1 MGKTNKIVNEKVE
14 EKLKE
19 KTKETKKKVEKTM
32 TEYKKFAMKGN
43 AVDLAIGMVIG
54 SAFTSII
61 NAIVNTTITP
71 LLSVFTN
78 KVDFSK
84 LFISLS
90 GVHYDSI
97 EKAQEAGALV
107 WNYGALLNALL
118 NFFIV
123 SFILFLVVKYIGK
136 LNKKS
141 EVAEVEE
148 KKVTTKKC
156 PYCISE
162 IPIEAVKCAHCTSN
176 LEEVE

>member
-1 MGKTNKIVNEKVE
+1 MSKNTKKINEKVN

-19 KTKETKKKVEKTM
+19 KTKETKKNVQKTM
-32 TEYKKFAMKGN
+32 DEYKKFAMKGN
-43 AVDLAIGMVIG
+43 IVDLAIGMVIG

-61 NAIVNTTITP
+61 NALVNTTITP
-71 LLSVFTN
+71 LLSIFTN

-90 GVHYDSI
+90 GVHYDSL

-118 NFFIV
+118 NFFII
-123 SFILFLVVKYIGK
+123 SFILFLVVKYLGK
-136 LNKKS
+136 INRKNVV
-141 EVAEVEE
+141 EEVEV
-148 KKVTTKKC
+148 KKATTKKC

-162 IPIEAVKCAHCTSN
+162 IPIEAVKCAHCTSDIKGDK
-176 LEEVE
+176 